1 LRERLAAAIQPLHS
15 FQLPVKNQMSTA
27 DPISIHLADQYDT
40 DYFLTDCG
48 GHHEFLRHRG
58 RLLTDPRLGA
68 LADLISHF
76 APRRLLDLGC
86 GRGELAFQAARQGV
100 EVVAVDYS
108 PAALELAASCFEGCP
123 ELGRRVR
130 FVCRPVTDLHLHGTF
145 DAVVAAD
152 LVEHLSPPEVVHLYA
167 LVARHLSPEGVF
179 LVHTFPNRWHYDYDY
194 PRRRRAAAAAGTVL
208 PADPRSTY
216 EKKMHI
222 NEQRPQVLR
231 RSLRRHFPHLLFW
244 FAAPEDPVGSLVH
257 PFSRRQMA
265 AARDL
270 FAIAA
275 NRPLE
280 VAAIAEVLAPTPP
293 LPLQE
298 AVSMVLRVPRV
309 PATMIAGDRL
319 RLAARIENRS
329 CHRLVGRGVHP
340 VLISY
345 HWQSVADGKAEVFDG
360 LRSSPGTIPP
370 GASATVAMLVEAP
383 PRPGC
388 YRLQPRLVQEGIRWH
403 EGPVWPTPLDLQV
416 TVVQK
421 VDE

>member
-1 LRERLAAAIQPLHS
+1 
-15 FQLPVKNQMSTA
+15 MSTSH
-27 DPISIHLADQYDT
+27 PTSIRLADQYDT
-40 DYFLTDCG
+40 AYFLTDCG
-48 GHHEFLRHRG
+48 GYHEFVRHRG

-68 LADLISHF
+68 LADIISHF
-76 APRRLLDLGC
+76 APQRLLDLGC
-86 GRGELAFQAARQGV
+86 GRGELTFQAARQGM

-108 PAALELAASCFEGCP
+108 PTALELAASCFEDYP
-123 ELGRRVR
+123 ELRGRVE
-130 FVCRPVTDLHLHGTF
+130 FLCTPVTDLHLKGAF

-167 LVARHLSPEGVF
+167 LVARHLAPEGVF
-179 LVHTFPNRWHYDYDY
+179 IVHTFPNRWYYDYDY

-244 FAAPEDPVGSLVH
+244 FAAPEDPVGSLAR
-257 PFSRRQMA
+257 PFSRREMA

-275 NRPLE
+275 NKPLE

-293 LPLQE
+293 LPPQE
-298 AVSMVLRVPRV
+298 AVSMVLRVRRV
-309 PATMIAGDRL
+309 PATMIAGKRL
-319 RLAARIENRS
+319 WLEARIENRS
-329 CHRLVGRGVHP
+329 RHRLVGRGVHP

-345 HWQSVADGKAEVFDG
+345 HWQNTADGTAEVFDG
-360 LRSSPGTIPP
+360 LRTSPGTIPP

-383 PRPGC
+383 SRPGC
-388 YRLQPRLVQEGIRWH
+388 YRLRPRLVQEGIRWH
-403 EGPVWPTPLDLQV
+403 EGPAWPTPLDFQV

-421 VDE
+421 EDE